1 MLTATTHAPGKFSHC
16 TSASEASRPVS
27 PSMGRPYMKRR
38 CPGSRPASAGAEDQ
52 AEHNPDE
59 FRPGRTSGAREQPGP
74 SQRAGQQRQAERG
87 HTFEL
92 QQQIADPCADEPG
105 PVVRRPADCVS
116 ANSIER
122 GVGGTIGD
130 ESEKKED
137 RGDQHQ
143 QPD

>member
-1 MLTATTHAPGKFSHC
+1 MSGQQ
-16 TSASEASRPVS
+16 ASQRWS
-27 PSMGRPYMKRR
+27 
-38 CPGSRPASAGAEDQ
+38 EDQ

-59 FRPGRTSGAREQPGP
+59 FSPGRTSGAREQPGP

-87 HTFEL
+87 DTLEL
-92 QQQIADPCADEPG
+92 QQQIADPRADEPG

-116 ANSIER
+116 ANRVER

-130 ESEKKED
+130 ESEKKKD

-143 QPD
+143 QPN